1 LDRRDRLRRATSEV
15 APRVDT
21 KLTGSAGEHHV
32 CSMLARYGW
41 AASLNRSGL
50 ERSDVLASLGHEG

>member
-1 LDRRDRLRRATSEV
+1 V

-21 KLTGSAGEHHV
+21 KLTGSAGEHYV
-32 CSMLARYGW
+32 CSMLARYRW
-41 AASLNRSGL
+41 AASLNRNGL